1 MTMSN
6 RPLEG
11 IRVLDL
17 TQAYSGPFCTFNL
30 ADHGAE
36 VIKIE
41 MPGAGDQTRGWG
53 PMKNDYSGYYSY
65 VNRNKRGMTLNL
77 KTDEGKE
84 IFTELLKTADVVCEN
99 YKVGVM
105 ERLGFSYERMKE
117 INPRI
122 IYGSI
127 SGFGLTG
134 PLAGR
139 PAYDIV
145 AQAMSGMM
153 SITGFPDSPPTKVG
167 PSIGDNYSG
176 AFLCMGILMALYK
189 REKTGEGSRI
199 DISMMDALFSVMEN
213 LVVDYTVTGEVPMR
227 AGNADPSITP
237 FDSFHAKD
245 GDFVMGCGTDKMFVE
260 FCDAIGKSYLYEDP
274 RFDNNYHRSCNYLPD
289 LKREIEEF
297 TMTKTVAEME
307 ELLVSLKI
315 PVGRIQNIK
324 EACEHP
330 QLKERNMLWTVHQ
343 PGMDADFTMPG
354 TPIKIHGEPDEL
366 IKPAPL
372 LGEDNDA
379 ILTELGFS
387 EERIAAFKE
396 CGAI

>member
-1 MTMSN
+1 MSN

-41 MPGAGDQTRGWG
+41 LPGAGDQTRGWG

-84 IFTELLKTADVVCEN
+84 IFTRLLKTADVVCEN

-105 ERLGFSYERMKE
+105 ERLGFSYEKMKE

-134 PLAGR
+134 PLANR

-153 SITGFPDSPPTKVG
+153 SITGFPDSPPTKIG
-167 PSIGDNYSG
+167 PSMGDNYSG
-176 AFLCMGILMALYK
+176 AFLCIGILMALYK

-213 LVVDYTVTGEVPMR
+213 LVVDYTVTGEIPMR

-260 FCDAIGKSYLYEDP
+260 FCDAIGKSYLYKDP

-379 ILTELGFS
+379 ILGELGYS
-387 EERIAAFKE
+387 AEQIARFKE
-396 CGAI
+396 DGAV

>member
-1 MTMSN
+1 MSN

-11 IRVLDL
+11 IRILDL

-41 MPGAGDQTRGWG
+41 MPGSGDQTRGWG

-65 VNRNKRGMTLNL
+65 VNRNKKGMTLNL

-105 ERLGFSYERMKE
+105 ERLGFSYEKMKE
-117 INPRI
+117 INPHI

-134 PLAGR
+134 PLASR

-153 SITGFPDSPPTKVG
+153 SITGFPDSPPTKIG
-167 PSIGDNYSG
+167 PSMGDNYSG

-213 LVVDYTVTGEVPMR
+213 LVVDYTVTGEIPMR

-260 FCDAIGKSYLYEDP
+260 FCDAIGKSYLYKDP

-297 TMTKTVAEME
+297 TTTKTVAEME
-307 ELLVSLKI
+307 DLLVSLKI

-330 QLKERNMLWTVHQ
+330 QLAERNMLWTVHQ

-379 ILTELGFS
+379 ILKELGYS
-387 EERIAAFKE
+387 AEQIAKFKE
-396 CGAI
+396 DGAI

>member
-1 MTMSN
+1 MSN

-11 IRVLDL
+11 VRVLDL

-134 PLAGR
+134 PLASR

-260 FCDAIGKSYLYEDP
+260 FCDAIGKPYLYKDP

-330 QLKERNMLWTVHQ
+330 QLAERNMLWTVHQ

>member
-1 MTMSN
+1 MSN

-11 IRVLDL
+11 VRVLDL

-41 MPGAGDQTRGWG
+41 MPGAGAQTRGWG

-245 GDFVMGCGTDKMFVE
+245 GDFVMGCGTDKMFVG
-260 FCDAIGKSYLYEDP
+260 FCDAIGKSYLYKDP

-307 ELLVSLKI
+307 ELLVSLNI

-330 QLKERNMLWTVHQ
+330 QLKERNMLWTVRQ

-372 LGEDNDA
+372 LGEDNDV
-379 ILTELGFS
+379 ILAELGFS
-387 EERIAAFKE
+387 AERIAAFRE
-396 CGAI
+396 AGAI

>member
-1 MTMSN
+1 MIN

-11 IRVLDL
+11 VRVLDL

-41 MPGAGDQTRGWG
+41 MPGSGDQTRGWG

-77 KTDEGKE
+77 KTDGGKE

-127 SGFGLTG
+127 SGFGING
-134 PLAGR
+134 PLASR

-145 AQAMSGMM
+145 AQAMSGLM
-153 SITGFPDSPPTKVG
+153 SITGFPDCPPTKVG

-260 FCDAIGKSYLYEDP
+260 FCDAIGKPYLYKDP
-274 RFDNNYHRSCNYLPD
+274 RFDNNYHRSRNYLPV
-289 LKREIEEF
+289 LKQEIEEF
-297 TMTKTVAEME
+297 TTTKTVAEME
-307 ELLVSLKI
+307 ELLISLNI

-330 QLKERNMLWTVHQ
+330 QLAARNMLWTVRQ

-354 TPIKIHGEPDEL
+354 TPIKIHGEPDGL

-379 ILTELGFS
+379 ILAELGFS
-387 EERIAAFKE
+387 DERIAAFKE
-396 CGAI
+396 KGAV

>member
-1 MTMSN
+1 MSN

-11 IRVLDL
+11 VRVLDL

-134 PLAGR
+134 PLASR

-167 PSIGDNYSG
+167 PSIGGNYSG

-260 FCDAIGKSYLYEDP
+260 FCDAIGKPYLYKDP

-330 QLKERNMLWTVHQ
+330 QLAERNMLWTVHQ

>member
-1 MTMSN
+1 MSN

-41 MPGAGDQTRGWG
+41 LPGAGDQTRGWG

-84 IFTELLKTADVVCEN
+84 IFTRLLKTADVVCEN

-105 ERLGFSYERMKE
+105 ERLGFSYEKMKE

-134 PLAGR
+134 PLANR

-153 SITGFPDSPPTKVG
+153 SITGFPDSPPTKIG
-167 PSIGDNYSG
+167 PSMGDNYSG
-176 AFLCMGILMALYK
+176 AFLCIGILMALYK

-213 LVVDYTVTGEVPMR
+213 LVVDYTVTGEIPMR

-260 FCDAIGKSYLYEDP
+260 FCDAIGKSYLYKDP

-379 ILTELGFS
+379 ILGELGYS
-387 EERIAAFKE
+387 AEQIARFKAD
-396 CGAI
+396 GAV

>member
-1 MTMSN
+1 MSN

-11 IRVLDL
+11 VRVLDL

-41 MPGAGDQTRGWG
+41 MPGSGDQTRGWG

-65 VNRNKRGMTLNL
+65 VNRNKKGMTLNL

-105 ERLGFSYERMKE
+105 ERLGFSYEKMKE
-117 INPRI
+117 INPHI

-134 PLAGR
+134 PLASR

-153 SITGFPDSPPTKVG
+153 SITGFPDSPPTKIG
-167 PSIGDNYSG
+167 PSMGDNYSG

-213 LVVDYTVTGEVPMR
+213 LVVDYTVTGEIPMR

-260 FCDAIGKSYLYEDP
+260 FCDAIGKSYLYKDP

-297 TMTKTVAEME
+297 TTTKTVAEME
-307 ELLVSLKI
+307 DLLVSLKI

-330 QLKERNMLWTVHQ
+330 QLAERNMLWTVHQ

-379 ILTELGFS
+379 ILKELGYS
-387 EERIAAFKE
+387 AEQIAKFKE
-396 CGAI
+396 DGAI